1 MTAKSVATIG
11 REMAAEIFAG
21 SSTDAILITQERLTQ
36 LLAKAALS
44 GFEVCA
50 EDVKQMLTETGRGD
64 PKCS

>member
-1 MTAKSVATIG
+1 MTDKSVVTIG

-21 SSTDAILITQERLTQ
+21 RSGAILITQEGLAQ
-36 LLAKAALS
+36 LLAKAALT

-50 EDVKQMLTETGRGD
+50 EEVKQMLAKTGRGD

>member
-1 MTAKSVATIG
+1 MTDKSVVTIG

-21 SSTDAILITQERLTQ
+21 RSGAISITQEGLAR
-36 LLAKAALS
+36 LLAMAAIT

-50 EDVKQMLTETGRGD
+50 EDVKQMLAKTGRD

>member
-1 MTAKSVATIG
+1 MTGKSVVTIG

-21 SSTDAILITQERLTQ
+21 RSGAISITQEGLAR
-36 LLAKAALS
+36 LLAIAAIT

>member
-1 MTAKSVATIG
+1 MTAKSVVTIG

-21 SSTDAILITQERLTQ
+21 RTGAISITQEGLAR
-36 LLAKAALS
+36 LLAIAAIT

-50 EDVKQMLTETGRGD
+50 EDVKRMLAETGRD